1 MKNIFIT
8 IFSTAVILASGCGL
22 FNNNKEASMPA
33 NSGDIK
39 TMVLKA
45 VNGDKTSN
53 NLLSNLIDLQLPVLN
68 DYNKITVDSART
80 FGGKKFYFIVLTFP
94 NPVYNRFAIYDTT
107 LRAYLIDKSLNGN
120 VSFGTEELNNKRLFE
135 LTENFISKDVLKLQ
149 RISLYQIFD
158 TTANLVFRTYTKL
171 RTPTNVFTQTLS
183 EISED
188 RIKTLLGSSKKS
200 IIQNKADVFLFNPAQ
215 KKYVSQDSVF
225 DNFVKAQVIGF
236 KYKTELPAITD
247 EKSALASTGINSI
260 PDTIKT
266 TSNTR
271 DSQGFTLTLTGNWNT
286 LRNFMI
292 DDLLNKKFQG
302 TRYINEVIGASISVI
317 MIPSGDSAEIYT
329 DYKLPNVKEGK
340 YRVRYSD
347 KILLRKD
354 FLQYFEYSC
363 GTKKYMV
370 ILRASK
376 YTYDEYKTIYENI
389 INSFTI
395 DC

>member
-45 VNGDKTSN
+45 INGDKTSN

-135 LTENFISKDVLKLQ
+135 LTENFISKDVLELQ

-158 TTANLVFRTYTKL
+158 TTANLVFRTYAKL
-171 RTPTNVFTQTLS
+171 KTPTNVFTQTLS

-200 IIQNKADVFLFNPAQ
+200 IIQNKADVFVYNPAQ